1 MSPFQGSLFIYPYH
15 PGRRGP
21 AGRLPWAFMSR
32 PFRPRQMPDAS
43 DSGFARHQP
52 TTSQLRSGK
61 SPEGA
66 RHSSPGRRTPEACAA
81 LGKGKCSLSPE
92 RAIHKP
98 GLPPAV

>member
-43 DSGFARHQP
+43 DSALNKMCQF
-52 TTSQLRSGK
+52 TTSQPRSGK

-66 RHSSPGRRTPEACAA
+66 RHNSPGQARRR
-81 LGKGKCSLSPE
+81 
-92 RAIHKP
+92 RA
-98 GLPPAV
+98 PPWVKANVH